1 MTGNLRDRTF
11 RMIDTNGV
19 RLRCVV
25 EGDGPLVIL
34 LHGFPQCWYL
44 WRHQIDP
51 LIEAGYTVCV
61 PDQRGYGASDA
72 PSAIED
78 YDIVHLSGDVAGIA
92 TELGHRRFV
101 VIGHDWGAPVAWHT
115 ALAHA
120 DRVRGVMGM
129 SIPYTRGGAPEDFVD
144 PPALADRFWY
154 IRYFQQPGLAEAE
167 LDADIERSLHTAYCA
182 ISADTPSGTWMAQG
196 GHPKDAGL
204 LDVLA
209 PPAGFSEWLTREDLD
224 YYVAQY
230 AKNGFRGGL
239 NWYRNIIRNHRI
251 TPELAQAKI
260 TQPAHFA
267 VGAEDDVLLYVPD
280 WIERMKD
287 WVIDLRKVHMI
298 EGAGHWVQ
306 AEKPA
311 EINAAIR
318 EFLAD
323 VAD

>member
-1 MTGNLRDRTF
+1 MTKDLRDRTF

-25 EGDGPLVIL
+25 EGTGPLVIL

-51 LIEAGYTVCV
+51 LIAAGYTVAV
-61 PDQRGYGASDA
+61 PDQRGYGGSDA
-72 PSAIED
+72 PAAIED
-78 YDIVHLSGDVAGIA
+78 YDIVHLAGDVAGIA
-92 TELGHRRFV
+92 AELGHRRFI
-101 VIGHDWGAPVAWHT
+101 VIGQDWGAPVAWHT
-115 ALAHA
+115 ALLHA
-120 DRVRGVMGM
+120 DRVRGVMGL
-129 SIPYTRGGAPEDFVD
+129 SIPYTRAGAPEAFVD
-144 PPALADRFWY
+144 PPALTERFWY
-154 IRYFQQPGLAEAE
+154 IRYFQEPGVAEAE
-167 LDADIERSLHTAYCA
+167 LDRDIEKSLHTIYYA
-182 ISADTPSGTWMAQG
+182 ISADTPRGTWMAQSTR
-196 GHPKDAGL
+196 PRDARL
-204 LDVLA
+204 LDVLP

-230 AKNGFRGGL
+230 RKNGFRGAL
-239 NWYRNIIRNHRI
+239 NWYRNLIRNNRI
-251 TPELAQAKI
+251 TPELDTARI

-287 WVIDLRKVHMI
+287 WVTDLRKVHMI

-311 EINAAIR
+311 ATNAAIL
-318 EFLAD
+318 EFLGD
-323 VAD
+323 VPD